1 LYLQDKT
8 WEQICSDMK
17 WHYIRTVWTIIS
29 KSNTNYD

>member
-17 WHYIRTVWTIIS
+17 WGYIRTVWPVYFS
-29 KSNTNYD
+29 